1 MPKIIIVEK
10 NGNLQSMNIK
20 TFVESDL
27 FKKAGFKTPTNFD
40 CQTIWNLEATSSSG
54 ENKNIKKYS
63 IELYAKNAGR
73 ANQENKYEFPPPVD
87 SSLFFGSCVLINRD
101 STDSTKLHD
110 LEVSEWKMIYDKLYG
125 GFEDLTTM
133 NSEDEDETLEIQ
145 EELEA
150 AKNNKLTK
158 TGYLDDGFVVEDED
172 EDDEDDLDSQDE
184 NIIISNE
191 KKVTNKKI
199 CEKPVL
205 KRSRKEDVFGE
216 DTKLTFLA
224 EASPKP
230 KMNFSKRNVEKLS
243 IHPEVSIQVIS
254 SSSASTSS
262 PLTLNTNVL
271 HVKESKNEKKPT
283 KPKASK
289 KTKKTDKPLEEEV
302 KNECNIYLNCENE
315 LMEEEYDF

>member
-101 STDSTKLHD
+101 STDSTKLND

-172 EDDEDDLDSQDE
+172 EDDLDSQDE

-216 DTKLTFLA
+216 DT
-224 EASPKP
+224 
-230 KMNFSKRNVEKLS
+230 KLS

-289 KTKKTDKPLEEEV
+289 KTKKTDKPVEEEV
-302 KNECNIYLNCENE
+302 KSECNIYLNCENE